1 MVLLNRKTPTLQE
14 NQTRPEK
21 EMGTFVNARHLL
33 DHMDQGGMTVA
44 AVPVDDIP
52 LFTMVDL
59 DDIGSGHVTH
69 LPDNVIGIP
78 MTDCRFATTA
88 VIEATDPVDVA
99 EVGLV
104 SVTAIETAIETAIW
118 IGTAGGRESEKGTS
132 TVTLETV
139 AGLEIRT
146 GNENG
151 IGTAGGQ
158 ESVTGTTIIVL
169 ETAAEPGTGIETGTG
184 SVSWIEIAI
193 AQKSG
198 TGITTV
204 TLGTVAR
211 PE

>member
-1 MVLLNRKTPTLQE
+1 MVPLNRKTPTLQE
-14 NQTRPEK
+14 NQTHLEK
-21 EMGTFVNARHLL
+21 EMATIVNARHLF
-33 DHMDQGGMTVA
+33 DHVDEGGMTVA
-44 AVPVDDIP
+44 AVHVDDVP

-59 DDIGSGHVTH
+59 DDIGSGRVTH

-78 MTDCRFATTA
+78 MTDCRFATSA
-88 VIEATDPVDVA
+88 VIEATDPVDAA

-104 SVTAIETAIETAIW
+104 SVTAIETAIWT
-118 IGTAGGRESEKGTS
+118 GTAGGRESEIGTT

-146 GNENG
+146 ENENG
-151 IGTAGGQ
+151 IGTAAGQ
-158 ESVTGTTIIVL
+158 ESVTGTTTIAL
-169 ETAAEPGTGIETGTG
+169 ETAAEPGTGIETGTE
-184 SVSWIEIAI
+184 SVSWIEIAVS
-193 AQKSG
+193 QKSG